1 MYLLKKKDM
10 AKKNKEFQLTI
21 SGWNYETCHD
31 VDKVSLI
38 TKEELEILT
47 PLFIEIK
54 NCTDSYNW
62 SASDSLYQNKYGGWM
77 AHLNALWKKYNM
89 KNIDLEKLVLRLF
102 PLRGYVDKITKIEIA
117 EIKLKEKFL

>member
-1 MYLLKKKDM
+1 M

-21 SGWNYETCHD
+21 SGWNYETTHD

-47 PLFIEIK
+47 PLFIEIS
-54 NCTDSYNW
+54 NYTDSYNW
-62 SASDSLYQNKYGGWM
+62 SASDSIHQDEYGGWI
-77 AHLNALWKKYNM
+77 AHLDALWKMYKM
-89 KNIDLEKLVLRLF
+89 KNIELEKLVLKLF
-102 PLRGYVDKITKIEIA
+102 PLRGYIDKITKIEIA